1 MNRSVVVR
9 SRDATARALAAFAL
23 ATVVLF
29 TLVCGAVQFLRPD
42 LDPLRAQLSFYLVG
56 DYGALVRGV
65 YYALAAGLVAL
76 GVSAY
81 RASDPA
87 RRSAA
92 PLLLFAIAGIALVPV
107 AVTELF
113 ATGGGAHAPFA
124 RYVHGVMAETT
135 FLCVTVAMVLQSL
148 WWRRDPAFARG
159 RIPRIVLA
167 VAAFVMLWMHAL
179 AHIGPVGLM
188 QKILIAL
195 ILAWLG
201 IAAWQTQRALAR

>member
-1 MNRSVVVR
+1 MRSHDV
-9 SRDATARALAAFAL
+9 AARALAAFAL

-42 LDPLRAQLSFYLVG
+42 LDPLRAQLSFYLTG
-56 DYGALVRGV
+56 DYGSLVRVV

-76 GVSAY
+76 GASAY

-92 PLLLFAIAGIALVPV
+92 PLLLFVVAGIALVPV

-113 ATGGGAHAPFA
+113 AIDGGTHAPIA
-124 RYVHGVMAETT
+124 RYVHGVAAETT
-135 FLCVTVAMVLQSL
+135 FLCVTVAMLLQSF

-159 RIPRIVLA
+159 RTARIVLA
-167 VAAFVMLWMHAL
+167 AAAFAMLWVHAL
-179 AHIGPVGLM
+179 VHVGPAGLR

-201 IAAWQTQRALAR
+201 LAAWHTRRALAG